1 MFILRVF
8 AGFLSVVLYVLFGF
22 LIFTVS
28 TLLLVQK
35 DISERQQKPAMVTTA
50 DSCSF
55 DASTQIMDLCQGGGV
70 MVYLESQS
78 CASCTSKAL
87 KPITDFLIDSIGL
100 EKPVLVY
107 HMKSD
112 SDLTK
117 IDEYHEWFGDS
128 YNVIVSSDDSIRIKN
143 DWMMF
148 STGVWGFV
156 TDSLNRVEYGGFL
169 YADQFFETCKN
180 HFDPI

>member
-8 AGFLSVVLYVLFGF
+8 AGFLSVILYVLFGF

-28 TLLLVQK
+28 TFLLVQK
-35 DISERQQKPAMVTTA
+35 DISERQQKPVMVTAA

-117 IDEYHEWFGDS
+117 IEEYHEWFDDN
-128 YNVIVSSDDSIRIKN
+128 YNVIVSSDDSIKIKN
-143 DWMMF
+143 DWI
-148 STGVWGFV
+148 TWRNGLLGIVI
-156 TDSLNRVEYGGFL
+156 DSLNRVEYGGFL
-169 YADQFFETCKN
+169 YAPLFFESCKN

>member
-1 MFILRVF
+1 
-8 AGFLSVVLYVLFGF
+8 
-22 LIFTVS
+22 
-28 TLLLVQK
+28 
-35 DISERQQKPAMVTTA
+35 
-50 DSCSF
+50 
-55 DASTQIMDLCQGGGV
+55 